1 MLISGQNLFSGSLA
15 SGDNLLQHALHEPTL
30 ERTLPLPAQPLVL
43 VISGSW
49 GAGKTTLANKIIN
62 AVAAT
67 NNEKGLILNELGSRS
82 VNADIERFPS
92 DVDLRLVDGCVC
104 CTSNPEAIDAA
115 RSLIFRGAKIVV
127 IEQSGLAEGSP
138 LVRALHKALNGI
150 IIKGVTIF
158 DPDARVSSTVHHNV
172 NEADGLIIKNSDSFS
187 DLSLLRE
194 KGFEHLDSPIMVVD
208 LNQGIDKDFWRGLVG
223 QQRVNRGCE
232 CCSHGHD
239 HHQHGDLRDD
249 SHHAHDLENFSRL
262 DLILYPS
269 VSLEDLKSLLE
280 NGEIKIPRAKG
291 VIGNLNFDWVCGEDQ
306 KGKFTCEVR
315 KQPSSIFEGRP
326 FISLYS
332 DSEQV
337 LSIDQF
343 SDIGTYDFSAE
354 NVDYVLGQYL
364 SSEDIARNVLSGNPI
379 PVQCEADQLF
389 IEGLKIVDKIAQNS
403 DSTVIENFVNSWSK
417 IVGRYFNWRLDL
429 FPLIRTG
436 MQQSDQSL
444 IRSSADSAI
453 QLGFS
458 TSQAFIK
465 TYGSLDAGLV
475 PGLLERVR
483 EFQPVKLMFE
493 GMAGAQRA
501 RIEFRDELTDLD
513 IEWFATIT
521 ALGVQ
526 LGELDQV
533 LIDRALSNLENLV
546 GADSQH
552 PWRENLSKLTTI
564 IRSQL

>member
-104 CTSNPEAIDAA
+104 CTSNPEAIDVA

-127 IEQSGLAEGSP
+127 VEQSGLAEGFP
-138 LVRALHKALNGI
+138 LVRALRKALHGI

-158 DPDARVSSTVHHNV
+158 DPDTRVSSTVHHNV
-172 NEADGLIIKNSDSFS
+172 READGLVIKNSSSFS
-187 DLSLLRE
+187 DLSLLKE
-194 KGFEHLDSPIMVVD
+194 KGFEHLDSPTMVFDLSQGVD
-208 LNQGIDKDFWRGLVG
+208 SNFWKVLVD
-223 QQRVNRGCE
+223 QDRVNNSCT
-232 CCSHGHD
+232 CCSHGHEG
-239 HHQHGDLRDD
+239 HHSHSHD

-280 NGEIKIPRAKG
+280 SGEIKVPRAKG
-291 VIGNLNFDWVCGEDQ
+291 VIGKYNFDWVSSETQ
-306 KGKFTCEVR
+306 TGKFTSEVR
-315 KQPSSIFEGRP
+315 KQPSSIFEGRS

-332 DSEQV
+332 DSEQA
-337 LSIDQF
+337 LSIDLF

-389 IEGLKIVDKIAQNS
+389 IEGLKIVDKIAQNPNS
-403 DSTVIENFVNSWSK
+403 QVIENFVNSWSK

-546 GADSQH
+546 RADSQH